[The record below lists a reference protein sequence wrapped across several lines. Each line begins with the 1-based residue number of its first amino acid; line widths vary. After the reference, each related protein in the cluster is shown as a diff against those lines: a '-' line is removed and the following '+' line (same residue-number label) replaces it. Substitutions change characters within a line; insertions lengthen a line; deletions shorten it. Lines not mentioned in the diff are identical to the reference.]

1 MDTMTEYLLTGT
13 KYLMILLSVI
23 ILIRCLRSMF
33 SVRYDPEV
41 WGYMR
46 VGNERIPVNHW
57 ENLIGRSRSADI
69 RVDREG
75 VSRVHAVLTRSD
87 HGVWTIYDIF
97 SKGGVWV
104 NGEKV
109 QATGTV
115 VRDGDVLNLA
125 GNSVRFR
132 DISEKQRDAIEA
144 RRTQS
149 WKRVHPAVTLFFLTI
164 FQAILLLEHMCTA
177 ESEYLAGIMLGFV
190 LLVLLEWF
198 CYFAMRSI
206 RRTGFE
212 VETLA
217 FFLSSIGLS
226 IIASSVPDEM
236 FRQMIIVFAGVVA
249 FFVLGWW
256 LRDLDRTKTMRLPLA
271 ILSVLILGAV
281 LVIGREQYGAKNW
294 IFIGSMSI
302 QPSEFVKV
310 AFIYVGAATLDRLFS
325 TKNLILFIV
334 FSALCVIC
342 LAFSSDF
349 GTALIFFVTFLVI
362 SFMRSG
368 SIATV
373 ALAITGAGMAGF
385 LMLKMKD
392 HVARR
397 FATWGHIWDAENIWD
412 GGYQQTHALSA
423 GASGGLFGKG
433 AGNGWLKNTFA
444 GNTDTVFGV
453 MCEELG
459 LIIAICA
466 VLAILAL
473 AFFAVRN
480 SGHGRSAYYS
490 IAACATASMFMV
502 QVALNVFGSVDIL
515 PFTGVT
521 FPFVSRGGTS
531 VLACWMLLAFIKA
544 GDTRKGASFVVRP
557 PEAKTKKQR
566 ESAEERKETA

>member
-1 MDTMTEYLLTGT
+1 MP
-13 KYLMILLSVI
+13 
-23 ILIRCLRSMF
+23 CL
-33 SVRYDPEV
+33 
-41 WGYMR
+41 
-46 VGNERIPVNHW
+46 
-57 ENLIGRSRSADI
+57 
-69 RVDREG
+69 
-75 VSRVHAVLTRSD
+75 
-87 HGVWTIYDIF
+87 
-97 SKGGVWV
+97 
-104 NGEKV
+104 
-109 QATGTV
+109 QQ
-115 VRDGDVLNLA
+115 
-125 GNSVRFR
+125 RFR
-132 DISEKQRDAIEA
+132 
-144 RRTQS
+144 
-149 WKRVHPAVTLFFLTI
+149 H
-164 FQAILLLEHMCTA
+164 
-177 ESEYLAGIMLGFV
+177 G
-190 LLVLLEWF
+190 
-198 CYFAMRSI
+198 
-206 RRTGFE
+206 
-212 VETLA
+212 
-217 FFLSSIGLS
+217 
-226 IIASSVPDEM
+226 
-236 FRQMIIVFAGVVA
+236 
-249 FFVLGWW
+249 
-256 LRDLDRTKTMRLPLA
+256 
-271 ILSVLILGAV
+271 
-281 LVIGREQYGAKNW
+281 
-294 IFIGSMSI
+294 
-302 QPSEFVKV
+302 
-310 AFIYVGAATLDRLFS
+310 
-325 TKNLILFIV
+325 
-334 FSALCVIC
+334 
-342 LAFSSDF
+342 
-349 GTALIFFVTFLVI
+349 LIFFVTFLVI

-433 AGNGWLKNTFA
+433 AGNGWLKSTFA

-566 ESAEERKETA
+566 ESAEEREETA